1 MFAYNFKRLLNLIG
15 VPLFK
20 KLITAIKQGNIES
33 IKQEIAEYIAA
44 VSAFL
49 AKILLYFTPERK
61 MTCFGLRNGMD

>member
-15 VPLFK
+15 TRLFQ
-20 KLITAIKQGNIES
+20 KLMKAIKQGDIET

-61 MTCFGLRNGMD
+61 MACPG